1 MNTKPGTD
9 RIKMNRI
16 NDNFSP
22 PTGRL
27 LQLGQNL
34 ALLLAIFTLLLFTA
48 CSSDADP
55 AADNILDPLYG
66 TDAEGARYVGADR
79 CLSCHENPGKVTNT
93 DPAATYLASRH
104 ATPGT
109 IGADADQQCLACH
122 DPIGDGLNLG
132 PWFTD
137 HQQPPAGMTAVGCE
151 ACHGAGTLHW
161 LNFPEHPNPTP
172 DYQACGQCHQALP
185 AGHSAYAG
193 QGSFTGYYADDILDT
208 YRGSAHAGQV
218 NKIGALCQRCHSD
231 EGFRAYAGQTVGMD
245 GEELTEFLPGAGA
258 IADPSPIQ
266 CRTCHDGHTGELRAS
281 PTVVQKDGKEITKY
295 SRLFNLCT
303 ACHQVFLKAEYSAA
317 EQVFVYYLD
326 TEKIPFHGALDD
338 AGLPVPSAWVI
349 WDTHFATKDGARGGW
364 PVNPASE
371 NACMGCHDPHAA
383 SKPVW

>member
-185 AGHSAYAG
+185 AGHAAYAG
-193 QGSFTGYYADDILDT
+193 QGSFTGYYADDILDK
-208 YRGSAHAGQV
+208 YEQGAHGQWSY
-218 NKIGALCQRCHSD
+218 GDGPCLLCHSD
-231 EGFRAYAGQTVGMD
+231 EGFRGYFEKTAGMD
-245 GEELTEFLPGAGA
+245 RQELYSFMAEVPYL
-258 IADPSPIQ
+258 ADPAVMQ
-266 CRTCHDGHTGELRAS
+266 CRTCHDGHTGELRGA
-281 PTVVQKDGKEITKY
+281 PVVVEKDGAAVVKY

-303 ACHQVFLKAEYSAA
+303 TCHQVFLEADYDPVSGTY
-317 EQVFVYYLD
+317 VYFLD
-326 TEKIPFHGALDD
+326 TGKTPFHGELDD
-338 AGLPVPSAWVI
+338 AGRPVASDLVI
-349 WDTHFATKDGARGGW
+349 WDTHFATRDGSIIGW
-364 PVNPASE
+364 PIDPASE
-371 NACMGCHDPHAA
+371 QACLGCHDPHLTT
-383 SKPVW
+383 KPW